1 MGAHPLAYLHMCDL
15 LGPTWFDGNFRVL
28 FLIKLSIHICRQLSG
43 FQGIAHAAYLKYG
56 TYPARLNVFLAHWH
70 GCIRN
75 SAFFS
80 MKCCRRGSP
89 TLTHTRFAKSTDF
102 AQHIEHW
109 ALSPACALFTCV
121 RHWHPYP
128 LYLNCQISGSG
139 PGAEA
144 LGGAPQT
151 GAQWPTIDDRKC
163 IDKQAG
169 QPILRVSIS
178 ALNGW
183 LTQPDGSCK
192 IN

>member
-89 TLTHTRFAKSTDF
+89 TLTRTLLRNRLTSPSTLS
-102 AQHIEHW
+102 IEPGLCIIYLC
-109 ALSPACALFTCV
+109 APLASVSIVFELSNQWQWP
-121 RHWHPYP
+121 R
-128 LYLNCQISGSG
+128 G
-139 PGAEA
+139 
-144 LGGAPQT
+144 GGARG
-151 GAQWPTIDDRKC
+151 GATDGGTMADDR
-163 IDKQAG
+163 
-169 QPILRVSIS
+169 R
-178 ALNGW
+178 
-183 LTQPDGSCK
+183 
-192 IN
+192 